1 MEISYSPGFLR
12 SLHSFSS
19 SLQTEVIEKV
29 ELLKNFD
36 NHSML
41 KVHKLSGVF
50 KGCYSCSVNDHV
62 RIILQFVGKPKQAYL
77 LAVDNHDGAYKKS

>member
-1 MEISYSPGFLR
+1 MEIYLLDFAVASFL
-12 SLHSFSS
+12 SS

-41 KVHKLSGVF
+41 KVHKLSVF
-50 KGCYSCSVNDHV
+50 
-62 RIILQFVGKPKQAYL
+62 L
-77 LAVDNHDGAYKKS
+77 